1 MLNSYVLRGHNN
13 EYLLV
18 VRTENKKDI
27 KEIITTL
34 SDSRVQKI
42 KNLADD
48 IEKSLYDNIDRGNS
62 SQARSKN
69 KGESTSSD
77 NGRRRKAKDT

>member
-1 MLNSYVLRGHNN
+1 MLNSYVLRGPND

-18 VRTENKKDI
+18 VRTGNKKDI

-42 KNLADD
+42 KNLADE
-48 IEKSLYDNIDRGNS
+48 IEKSLYDNIDRGDS

-69 KGESTSSD
+69 KSKSTISD
-77 NGRRRKAKDT
+77 NSRRRKTEDS